1 MPSPRPL
8 DFLNGGGEMG
18 ERMRQFDWSNH
29 PLGQPERWPAA
40 LKTALRLLLNTG
52 HPMYI
57 WWGADLFCFYNDAY
71 RQSIGPE
78 RHPSSLGQRGCEVW
92 AEIWEIIGPQIQQVQ
107 SGRGPTWDVNALVPI
122 TRFGRREDV
131 YWTYSYSPIDDAT
144 ALNGVGGVLVV
155 CTETTQTVLAEKR
168 RTEEASRQRRL
179 FEQAPGFIIAMRGPD
194 HVVEFVNDAHK
205 ALFGSEG
212 WVGRSIRDAFPS
224 IAGQG
229 FFELLDEVYATGE
242 TYRAE
247 AVDVTFQRRAEQAC
261 ETRALTFIYAPSH
274 DETGAIAGIFCEG
287 FDVTE
292 GRYLRL
298 RNGALSELADA
309 IREIED
315 PDTIA
320 YAAAEILGRTL
331 NVSRAGYG
339 TIHRPTETISIERD
353 WNAPGIDSIAGT
365 LHFRDYGSYIEDL
378 KAGRTVVVSNAD
390 LDPRTK
396 ETAASLRTISA
407 HSFVNMPVT
416 EQGDA
421 VALLFL
427 NHAEAREWQDEE
439 LELIREFAE
448 RTRTAVARRE
458 AEIALYESERR
469 LAFLDELG
477 RTTATATDADSV
489 LATTTRMVAEHLV
502 VSDCAYADM
511 DDDEDGFTIRGDW
524 AAPGSP
530 SIVGHYSLA
539 DFGTLAVR
547 ELGAGRPLV
556 VNDNRVELLPEEART
571 FQEIGIAATICMP
584 LVKEGRLT
592 ALMAIH
598 DKSPRNWSNYDLAM
612 IREVT
617 ERSWAHIERVRSEAQ
632 VREAAAALAELN
644 RTLEQRV
651 AERTQQ
657 LTQAENALRQ
667 SQKME
672 AVGQLTGGL
681 AHDFNNLLTGIG
693 GSFEMIG
700 MRLAQGR
707 SKDVDRYLEAGRG
720 AVKRAAAL
728 THRLLAFSRR
738 QTLNPKPISLNRLIR
753 EMEELVRRTV
763 GPGIE
768 VEVVGASGLW
778 TTLVDPNQ
786 LENALLN
793 LCINARDAMPDG
805 GRLTIETA
813 NRAFDHR
820 AAREVDLPA
829 GQYVSLSVTDTGVG
843 MSASIQ
849 AKAFDPFFTTKP
861 LGEGTG
867 LGLSMIYGFARQS
880 GGQVRIYSEVG
891 QGTTMCLYL
900 PRHDGEVTVEPSAND
915 EQQPSLRS
923 DGETVLVI
931 DDEPTVRMLVGEV
944 LADAGFAAIEAHD
957 GPSGLK
963 IIESNVRID
972 LLITDVGLPGG
983 LNGRQVADA
992 ARAIRPDLKVLFITG
1007 YAENAVVREGRLES
1021 GMSLITKPFEVDF
1034 LATKI
1039 KEALSD

>member
-1 MPSPRPL
+1 
-8 DFLNGGGEMG
+8 MG
-18 ERMRQFDWSNH
+18 ERIRAFDWSNH
-29 PLGQPERWPAA
+29 PLGAPEHWAGA
-40 LKTALRLLLNTG
+40 LKTTLRLLLNTG

-57 WWGADLFCFYNDAY
+57 WWGPELFCFYNDAY

-78 RHPSSLGQRGCEVW
+78 RHPSSLGRPGREVW
-92 AEIWEIIGPQIQQVQ
+92 AEIWEIIGPQIEQVL
-107 SGRGPTWDVNALVPI
+107 SGGGATWNVNALVPI
-122 TRFGRREDV
+122 TRFGKREEV
-131 YWTYSYSPIDDAT
+131 YWTYSYSPIDDESVSH
-144 ALNGVGGVLVV
+144 GVGGVLVV
-155 CTETTQTVLAEKR
+155 CTETTQTVLAER
-168 RTEEASRQRRL
+168 RRNEEALRQRRL

-194 HVVEFVNDAHK
+194 HCVEFVNDAHK
-205 ALFGSEG
+205 ELFGSHD
-212 WVGRSIRDAFPS
+212 WDGRSIRDAFPS

-229 FFELLDEVYATGE
+229 FFELLDKVYETGE
-242 TYRAE
+242 TYRAD
-247 AVDVTFQRRAEQAC
+247 AVDVTFQRSPDRAS
-261 ETRALTFIYAPSH
+261 ETRALTFIYAPLY
-274 DETGAIAGIFCEG
+274 DEQGSITGIFCEG
-287 FDVTE
+287 FDVTG

-298 RNGALSELADA
+298 RHAALTELADA
-309 IREIED
+309 VREIED

-320 YAAAEILGRTL
+320 YTAAEILGRAL

-339 TIHRPTETISIERD
+339 TIHTPTETITIERD
-353 WNAPGIDSIAGT
+353 WNAPGIESLAGT

-378 KAGRTVVVSNAD
+378 KSGRTVVVSNAD
-390 LDPRTK
+390 FDPRTK
-396 ETAASLRTISA
+396 DTAASLKAISA
-407 HSFVNMPVT
+407 HSLVNMPVT

-427 NHAEAREWQDEE
+427 NCAEPREWQDEE
-439 LELIREFAE
+439 LQLIREFAE
-448 RTRTAVARRE
+448 RTRSAVARRK
-458 AEIALYESERR
+458 AEIALRDSERR

-477 RTTATATDADSV
+477 RATANATDADSI
-489 LATTTRMVAEHLV
+489 LAITTRMVAQHLH
-502 VSDCAYADM
+502 VSNCAYADM
-511 DDDEDGFTIRGDW
+511 DEDEDGFTIRGDW

-539 DFGTLAVR
+539 DFGTLAVQ
-547 ELGAGRPLV
+547 ELGAGRPLI
-556 VNDNRVELLPEEART
+556 VNDNGAELLPQEAQA
-571 FQEIGIAATICMP
+571 FQDIGIAATICMP

-598 DKSPRNWSNYDLAM
+598 DKLPRNWSDYELAM

-617 ERSWAHIERVRSEAQ
+617 ERSWAHVERVRSE
-632 VREAAAALAELN
+632 VHLRKSAAALAELN
-644 RTLEQRV
+644 QTLEDRV
-651 AERTQQ
+651 AERTEQ
-657 LTQAENALRQ
+657 LSQAEEALRQ

-700 MRLAQGR
+700 MRMAQGR
-707 SKDVDRYLEAGRG
+707 SSDVERYLKAGQG

-738 QTLNPKPISLNRLIR
+738 QTLNPKSIDLNRLVR
-753 EMEELVRRTV
+753 DMEDLIRRTV
-763 GPGIE
+763 GPAID

-805 GRLTIETA
+805 GRLTIESA
-813 NRAFDHR
+813 NRSLDHR
-820 AAREVDLPA
+820 AARELDLSP

-843 MSASIQ
+843 MTAAVK

-891 QGTTMCLYL
+891 QGTTMGLYL
-900 PRHDGEVTVEPSAND
+900 PRHDGAAAMEFFTNEERQSN
-915 EQQPSLRS
+915 LKS

-944 LADAGFAAIEAHD
+944 LADAGFAAIEAPD

-992 ARAIRPDLKVLFITG
+992 ARAIRPDLKILFITG
-1007 YAENAVVREGRLES
+1007 YAENAVVREGRLEP
-1021 GMSLITKPFEVDF
+1021 GMSLVTKPFEVDF
-1034 LATKI
+1034 LAMKI
-1039 KEALSD
+1039 KEVLAD